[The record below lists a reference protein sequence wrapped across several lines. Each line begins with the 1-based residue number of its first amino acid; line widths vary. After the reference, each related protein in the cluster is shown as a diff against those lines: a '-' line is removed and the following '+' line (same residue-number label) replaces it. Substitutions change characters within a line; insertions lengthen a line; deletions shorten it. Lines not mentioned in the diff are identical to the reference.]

1 MMIIIIMMLM
11 MMMMMM
17 MMKNNKNKNKK
28 MKMKMLMMMRMMRM
42 ISLKENKSNNGSA
55 TDPKA
60 PTCWDIPTRFEQHM
74 EGSKPA
80 QIGPS
85 LVQLLHSHSAIGMP
99 GIFLEPKWLD
109 PIEILEM

>member
-1 MMIIIIMMLM
+1 MMMIIIIIMMLM
-11 MMMMMM
+11 MMMMK
-17 MMKNNKNKNKK
+17 KNNKNKNKK
-28 MKMKMLMMMRMMRM
+28 MKMKMLMMMMRMMRM

>member
-1 MMIIIIMMLM
+1 L
-11 MMMMMM
+11 
-17 MMKNNKNKNKK
+17 
-28 MKMKMLMMMRMMRM
+28 LGY
-42 ISLKENKSNNGSA
+42 S
-55 TDPKA
+55 DPIW
-60 PTCWDIPTRFEQHM
+60 TTHGGFNC
-74 EGSKPA
+74 A